1 MDNAKTLD
9 IQLTTV
15 LENLKK
21 LGDENNEQQPSLE
34 KYIHGEISVLMDA
47 EPSIQ
52 DHIIKNIPS
61 DAKPNHQLSGSV
73 VEGAL
78 MARCFQQKEDWR
90 EVEIDIMINL
100 ETIPQ
105 EASHL
110 VEPVEDKPGFVHILL
125 PSANESILNIM
136 FAEKNLGEVKN
147 VQNYLDQNSQ
157 YINPLLVKDFCYM
170 DRELSLVDW
179 YSDMYKQI
187 MSIEKT
193 ETTVEQI
200 ALLGLYRMSSDY
212 VPAIRLEFWPCQAEN
227 WIMRCRLWP
236 PQATIENIVEK
247 GCQVVPR
254 SSPGGDVNTEWRLS
268 FSGPEAILAQLR
280 SKEQQQAY
288 YFFKMFFYRYLKCVE
303 SSDPKGKQLYSYVI
317 KTTMLWACE
326 ELPPEDPI
334 WASFKKSVQVLLL
347 KLLGSLE
354 TGFLPHYFI
363 PEINLL
369 ERIGEDVRTKCAAI
383 ISRWQNNILMTVP
396 FDMPEKREW
405 ILLISSLCLTWQD
418 YMYDDIFASIRR
430 SFPQR

>member
-34 KYIHGEISVLMDA
+34 KYIHGEISVLLDA
-47 EPSIQ
+47 ESSIQ
-52 DHIIKNIPS
+52 DHIIKNFPS
-61 DAKPNHQLSGSV
+61 DAKPFHQLSGSV
-73 VEGAL
+73 MEGAL

-90 EVEIDIMINL
+90 ELEIDIMINFK
-100 ETIPQ
+100 TIAQ

-110 VEPVEDKPGFVHILL
+110 VEPVEDKPGFVRILL
-125 PSANESILNIM
+125 PSANETILNIL
-136 FAEKNLGEVKN
+136 FAENLGEVKN
-147 VQNYLDQNSQ
+147 VQNHLDQNSQ
-157 YINPLLVKDFCYM
+157 YINPLLMKDVCYI
-170 DRELSLVDW
+170 DRELSSVHL
-179 YSDMYKQI
+179 YSDMYKKI
-187 MSIEKT
+187 INIEKT

-200 ALLGLYRMSSDY
+200 ALLGFSRMSSDH
-212 VPAIRLEFWPCQAEN
+212 VPAIRLDFWPCQAEN

-254 SSPGGDVNTEWRLS
+254 SSLGGDVSTEWRLS

-280 SKEQQQAY
+280 TKEQQQSY

-303 SSDPKGKQLYSYVI
+303 SSDPKGKPLYSYVI

-334 WASFKKSVQVLLL
+334 WASFKKSV
-347 KLLGSLE
+347 
-354 TGFLPHYFI
+354 
-363 PEINLL
+363 
-369 ERIGEDVRTKCAAI
+369 
-383 ISRWQNNILMTVP
+383 
-396 FDMPEKREW
+396 
-405 ILLISSLCLTWQD
+405 SS
-418 YMYDDIFASIRR
+418 ASIKALG
-430 SFPQR
+430 